1 MTVDEAR
8 AVTLDQPDA
17 VEGEHHGH
25 PDFRVG
31 KSIFATL
38 WPTQDRSV
46 LRLPEPFAESLEQED
61 PAQFRIVGRSKGQGW
76 VSIDLATMDAARFR
90 ELMEI
95 AHQHLLAGKSGSR

>member
-1 MTVDEAR
+1 MGLTVDEAR
-8 AVTLDQPDA
+8 SILLDQPAA

-46 LRLPEPFAESLEQED
+46 LRLPEAFAENLEQKN
-61 PAQFRIVGRSKGQGW
+61 ALNYRIVSRSGGQGW
-76 VSIDLATMDAARFR
+76 VSIDLPSMDADEYRGLA
-90 ELMEI
+90 EV
-95 AHQHLLAGKSGSR
+95 AHQHLIAGKR